1 VRDHRQWRLG
11 RTLALAL
18 LGALILGHAWA
29 GMPSAAGVWKQ
40 IGDDGKVGALVTI
53 AEEGG
58 LFVGR
63 LSHLYL
69 EPGDDPNPI
78 CNNCPGD
85 KLNQPLLGLVFIEG
99 MKQDGLDYE
108 GGTILDPESGKT
120 YRAKMRLSP
129 DGTELTVRGYLGL
142 SIFGKSQTW
151 TRAE

>member
-1 VRDHRQWRLG
+1 VRAHHRGWLG
-11 RTLALAL
+11 VLALAL
-18 LGALILGHAWA
+18 LGALLLDHAAA
-29 GMPSAAGVWKQ
+29 GVPSAVGVWKQ

-58 LFVGR
+58 VFVGR
-63 LSHLYL
+63 LSQLFL
-69 EPGDDPNPI
+69 DPGDDPNPV

-120 YRAKMRLSP
+120 YRAKMSLSP
-129 DGTELTVRGYLGL
+129 DGTELTVRGYLGW